1 MTRNA
6 TIGLLIIAV
15 VIVSVAG
22 IMYYNATRKAVEI
35 NIGSYDRKISLNSAV

>member
-15 VIVSVAG
+15 VVVAVVG

-35 NIGSYDRKISLNSAV
+35 NIGSYDSKISLNNAV